1 MEAII
6 VAGAEASPALQEQG
20 VRFIPALRVGGRTV
34 MERIA
39 DALHEG
45 GGCSR
50 VHVIT
55 REDVPLPER
64 PWINRLPYSGRPISD
79 LLEKLDTIT
88 SSEHVLLSAGD
99 IPLLSAE
106 SIAAMLQAAAT
117 RDADVVYPIVARE
130 EMERMFPG
138 SKRTY
143 RRMETVT
150 VTGGNVFRIRRA
162 WLAGNR
168 EWLQKLFANRKN
180 PLALANLL
188 GLDFLLRVMT
198 GSASLAYAEARL
210 SRAIR
215 ASVHAPLIPHPEI
228 AADLDKLEDLET
240 FRPWLDPWDQA

>member
-6 VAGAEASPALQEQG
+6 VAGSAAPRELQDEG
-20 VRFIPALRVGGRTV
+20 IEFIPLLKVNGRTV

-39 DALHEG
+39 CALHDG
-45 GGCSR
+45 GGCSS

-55 REDVPLPER
+55 REDIPLPDY
-64 PWINRLPYSGRPISD
+64 PWLKRLPYSGRPISD
-79 LLEKLDTIT
+79 LLEKLDSIC

-106 SIAAMLQAAAT
+106 SVRKMLEAAAL
-117 RDADVVYPIVARE
+117 RDADVVYPVVSRE
-130 EMERMFPG
+130 DMEDMFPG

-143 RRMETVT
+143 RRMDSVT
-150 VTGGNVFRIRRA
+150 VTGGNVFRVRRS

-188 GLDFLLRVMT
+188 GLDFLFRVAT
-198 GSASLAYAEARL
+198 GTASLSYAEQRL

-215 ASVHAPLIPHPEI
+215 ASVHAPVLPCPDL

-240 FRPWLDPWDQA
+240 FEPWLDPWR

>member
-20 VRFIPALRVGGRTV
+20 VHFIPLLKVGGITI

-39 DALHEG
+39 VALHDG

-55 REDVPLPER
+55 REDIPLPDY

-99 IPLLSAE
+99 IPLLSAD
-106 SIAAMLQAAAT
+106 SIRTMLQAAGG
-117 RDADVVYPIVARE
+117 RNADVVYPVVRRE
-130 EMERMFPG
+130 DMERMFPG
-138 SKRTY
+138 GKRTY

-150 VTGGNVFRIRRA
+150 VTGGNVFRIRRE

-168 EWLQKLFANRKN
+168 EWLQSLFANRKN
-180 PLALANLL
+180 PLALASLL

-198 GSASLAYAEARL
+198 GTASLSYAEGRL

-215 ASVHAPLIPHPEI
+215 ASVHAPVVDCPEL
-228 AADLDKLEDLET
+228 AADLDKVEDLET
-240 FRPWLDPWDQA
+240 FRSWLDPWDRG